1 MDTTRHGLSAAA
13 VITARPSPDESVGVD
28 FSVTG
33 GAPTHRASGC
43 IYGMT
48 EDASAPPDGFFHD
61 VRFRALRAGGAQ
73 LDSPGGW
80 VSGRY
85 DRRWRATRAQLL
97 RARALG
103 GEFVLLPHDLWGA
116 DGHPIARFPGDDG
129 DWTDYDDFLSRVVA
143 DVRATRAPVR
153 WDLWNEPDLAAF
165 WNRPQAQYLELWRR
179 THRRVRAEFPTHAV
193 VGPSTAGAPTT
204 ESGWWTRFLDFACA
218 HDVVPDVVSW
228 HTLPGDPVATAAAAD
243 ASLTARGIRR
253 PYQINEYGAAA
264 EQHPAGGAWYVARL
278 ERAGVDGL
286 RANWAAGGDL
296 HDDLAGLLV
305 RDASG
310 RHRPR
315 GEWWVYR
322 FYGTQ
327 TGVTASVTPGV
338 DHDAFATKTIGGA
351 KVLVGGRAT
360 GDVVV
365 GLRRLDTTSGI
376 VVDDRVRVLV
386 ERIPHNGGA
395 AVDGPVTVR
404 DAVVTL
410 TDNGTTVRLPHHT
423 AEDAFT
429 ITLLPAR

>member
-1 MDTTRHGLSAAA
+1 M
-13 VITARPSPDESVGVD
+13 
-28 FSVTG
+28 
-33 GAPTHRASGC
+33 
-43 IYGMT
+43 
-48 EDASAPPDGFFHD
+48 
-61 VRFRALRAGGAQ
+61 
-73 LDSPGGW
+73 
-80 VSGRY
+80 
-85 DRRWRATRAQLL
+85 
-97 RARALG
+97 
-103 GEFVLLPHDLWGA
+103 
-116 DGHPIARFPGDDG
+116 
-129 DWTDYDDFLSRVVA
+129 VA